1 MKYNQY
7 SIRILYFLLLVGFY
21 VAPQTTW
28 GKIKIDR
35 WEYFWDQTHEL
46 PMDAVQDSFQMG
58 QFRTASSQENLLQGG
73 PRTLWLR
80 MDLSSYVQEEE
91 NLLLINNPA
100 LYQVDF
106 YLSVDGE
113 IVRVFHGG
121 AGYYGK
127 ENFLDTRALRFPLTL
142 PNPPQGKPVICW
154 IRIVNDELLT
164 FPMEIWQKEA
174 FIERDDEGLLLFGLV
189 LTILGIAFLGYLFL
203 YVTRKKLYYLF
214 TSAYI
219 IFVALGVL
227 NIGGFWSHWF
237 PGWIQFFGGLSL
249 IPLETMG
256 GELFN
261 LALISLL
268 WDTITQNKVLKRG
281 LIVSQAFQVIVIL
294 YLFSF
299 GWLQPEEV
307 RVYAG
312 YATTV
317 VGVNFIITFPF
328 CFWMIYLLAKENKP
342 GTRFFIFSLLCLLSA
357 ATFFVFSILFDFTIE
372 SVIPQAPVVFGILI
386 FGICLLLGASESYW
400 IIFHE
405 REEALKDKLKAA
417 EDIKQLNQQL
427 QEANTYLEDRIQART
442 AELAAAKDAAEIAAK
457 AKSEFLATM
466 SHEIRTPMNG
476 VIGMAEL
483 LDQTMLDEDQR
494 DQLAIIR
501 NSGESL
507 LTIINDILDFSKIES
522 EKLQL
527 ETIPFSVRHAI
538 EEVLHLFSVRAREK
552 RLDLLYEIEQGT
564 PEGILGDVVR
574 FKQVVSNLVSNA
586 IKFTAS
592 GMVYIHV
599 SSEESIDGEVLW
611 QFRVEDTGIGIPK
624 DKIGQLFQAF
634 QQVDA
639 STTRKYGG
647 TGLGLAISKRLVEMM
662 KGSIWVESE
671 PNEGSK
677 FYFTLQ
683 STPTHLP
690 ASTPSFKLENLKKS
704 RVLILDSNVTHQQ
717 ILARQLQQWG
727 IKSQTFTHAS
737 HVFEI
742 LDQEAFDLIITNYQ
756 LPDID
761 GIQFSLACKALIPE
775 LPILMIHSVPD
786 LHIPEGIID
795 QSLFR
800 PVSQR
805 QLFRAMADLLHLP
818 LSEQKAVPS
827 ISNVTH
833 PSHHIPL
840 SILLAE
846 DNAVN
851 QKIAKRLF
859 SRLGYEIDLAE
870 NGQEVVDMA
879 LARPYDIVFMDVQMP
894 KKDGLAATR
903 EIRKQIPSDILPII
917 AMTAN
922 AMAEDREA
930 CLASGMN
937 DYLAK
942 PIKPQTLADMV
953 QQWAQKV
960 AESRS

>member
-1 MKYNQY
+1 
-7 SIRILYFLLLVGFY
+7 F
-21 VAPQTTW
+21 QT
-28 GKIKIDR
+28 
-35 WEYFWDQTHEL
+35 
-46 PMDAVQDSFQMG
+46 
-58 QFRTASSQENLLQGG
+58 G
-73 PRTLWLR
+73 PRTLWLKI
-80 MDLSSYVQEEE
+80 DLTQYAREGG

-100 LYQVDF
+100 LYQVAF

-113 IVRVFHGG
+113 TVQTLYGG
-121 AGYYGK
+121 AGYYGR
-127 ENFLDTRALRFPLTL
+127 EHFMNTRALRFPLTL
-142 PNPPQGKPVICW
+142 QHLPQEQPVICW

-164 FPMEIWQKEA
+164 FPMEIWQEEA

-189 LTILGIAFLGYLFL
+189 LTILGIAFLGYFFL

-249 IPLETMG
+249 IPLETIG

-261 LALISLL
+261 LALISLV
-268 WDTITQNKVLKRG
+268 WETITQNKSFKRG
-281 LIVSQAFQVIVIL
+281 LIASQAFQVVVIL

-317 VGVNFIITFPF
+317 VGFNFVITFPF

-342 GTRFFIFSLLCLLSA
+342 GTRFFIFSLLCLLGA
-357 ATFFVFSILFDFTIE
+357 ATFFVFSILFDLTIE
-372 SVIPQAPVVFGILI
+372 SIIPQAPIVFGILI
-386 FGICLLLGASESYW
+386 FGICLLLGASENYW

-427 QEANTYLEDRIQART
+427 QEANTHLEDRIQART
-442 AELAAAKDAAEIAAK
+442 AELAAAKDAAESAAK

-483 LDQTMLDEDQR
+483 LDQTALDEDQR
-494 DQLAIIR
+494 DQLSIIR

-527 ETIPFSVRHAI
+527 EAIPFSMRSAI

-552 RLDLLYEIEQGT
+552 RLDLLYEIEKGT
-564 PEGILGDVVR
+564 PEGLLGDVVR
-574 FKQVVSNLVSNA
+574 FKQVLSNLVSNA

-592 GMVYIHV
+592 GMVYIYV
-599 SSEESIDGEVLW
+599 SSEESINGEVIW
-611 QFRVEDTGIGIPK
+611 QFRVEDTGIGIPA
-624 DKIGQLFQAF
+624 DKIEQLFQAF

-662 KGSIWVESE
+662 KGNIWVESE

-683 STPTHLP
+683 STPMRLP
-690 ASTPSFKLENLKKS
+690 ASTLSFNLENLKKS
-704 RVLILDSNVTHQQ
+704 RVLILDSNITHQQ
-717 ILARQLQQWG
+717 ILARQLQEWG

-737 HVFEI
+737 HVFEV
-742 LDQEAFDLIITNYQ
+742 LDKEVFDLIITNYQ

-761 GIQFSLACKALIPE
+761 GIQFSLACKSLVPE
-775 LPILMIHSVPD
+775 IPILMIHSVPD
-786 LHIPEGIID
+786 VRIPQGVIE
-795 QSLFR
+795 QALLR
-800 PVSQR
+800 PVSQK
-805 QLFRAMADLLHLP
+805 QLFKTIADLLHLSP
-818 LSEQKAVPS
+818 VEQKGVPRLS
-827 ISNVTH
+827 HAPH
-833 PSHHIPL
+833 PSPHIPL
-840 SILLAE
+840 NILLAE

-859 SRLGYEIDLAE
+859 LKLGYEIDLAE

-879 LARPYDIVFMDVQMP
+879 LARPYDIIFMDVQMP

-903 EIRKQIPSDILPII
+903 EIRKHIPSDILPII

-937 DYLAK
+937 DYLSK
-942 PIKPQTLADMV
+942 PIKPQILADMV

-960 AESRS
+960 AESRSS

>member
-1 MKYNQY
+1 
-7 SIRILYFLLLVGFY
+7 FL
-21 VAPQTTW
+21 
-28 GKIKIDR
+28 
-35 WEYFWDQTHEL
+35 
-46 PMDAVQDSFQMG
+46 
-58 QFRTASSQENLLQGG
+58 
-73 PRTLWLR
+73 
-80 MDLSSYVQEEE
+80 
-91 NLLLINNPA
+91 
-100 LYQVDF
+100 
-106 YLSVDGE
+106 
-113 IVRVFHGG
+113 
-121 AGYYGK
+121 
-127 ENFLDTRALRFPLTL
+127 
-142 PNPPQGKPVICW
+142 
-154 IRIVNDELLT
+154 
-164 FPMEIWQKEA
+164 
-174 FIERDDEGLLLFGLV
+174 
-189 LTILGIAFLGYLFL
+189 
-203 YVTRKKLYYLF
+203 
-214 TSAYI
+214 
-219 IFVALGVL
+219 
-227 NIGGFWSHWF
+227 
-237 PGWIQFFGGLSL
+237 
-249 IPLETMG
+249 
-256 GELFN
+256 
-261 LALISLL
+261 
-268 WDTITQNKVLKRG
+268 ITV
-281 LIVSQAFQVIVIL
+281 
-294 YLFSF
+294 
-299 GWLQPEEV
+299 
-307 RVYAG
+307 
-312 YATTV
+312 
-317 VGVNFIITFPF
+317 PF
-328 CFWMIYLLAKENKP
+328 CCWMIYLLAKENKP
-342 GTRFFIFSLLCLLSA
+342 GTRFFIFSLLCLLGA
-357 ATFFVFSILFDFTIE
+357 ATFFVFSILADFTIE

-400 IIFHE
+400 IIFRE

-483 LDQTMLDEDQR
+483 LDQTTLDEDQR
-494 DQLAIIR
+494 EQLAIIR

-527 ETIPFSVRHAI
+527 ETIQFSVRHAI

-552 RLDLLYEIEQGT
+552 RLDLLYEIEKGT

-599 SSEESIDGEVLW
+599 SSKEAIDGEVTW
-611 QFRVEDTGIGIPK
+611 QFRVEDTGIGIPE

-662 KGSIWVESE
+662 KGNIWVESQK
-671 PNEGSK
+671 NEGSK

-690 ASTPSFKLENLKKS
+690 ASPLSFKLENLKKR

-742 LDQEAFDLIITNYQ
+742 LDQEVFDLIITNYQ
-756 LPDID
+756 LTDID
-761 GIQFSLACKALIPE
+761 GVQFSLACKALIPE
-775 LPILMIHSVPD
+775 LPILMIHSVPNV
-786 LHIPEGIID
+786 HIPEGIIE
-795 QSLFR
+795 QSLLG
-800 PVSQR
+800 PVSQK
-805 QLFRAMADLLHLP
+805 QLFRAVADLLDLP
-818 LSEQKAVPS
+818 VVEQKAVPRV
-827 ISNVTH
+827 SNVPH
-833 PSHHIPL
+833 PSPHIPL

-851 QKIAKRLF
+851 QKIAERLF
-859 SRLGYEIDLAE
+859 LRLGYEIDLAE

-879 LARPYDIVFMDVQMP
+879 LAKPYDIIFMDMQMP

-903 EIRKQIPSDILPII
+903 EIRQQIPSDILPII

-922 AMAEDREA
+922 AMAEDKAA